1 LPYGVNRA
9 TGECKVTLPISST
22 NPSDPN
28 SIKDLGPLIFVNPEE
43 LHVDNIEE
51 QFSESQLDNMTQNN
65 PELDQEIGDNE
76 ALN

>member
-1 LPYGVNRA
+1 VNRA
-9 TGECKVTLPISST
+9 TGECRVTLPISST

-43 LHVDNIEE
+43 IKVDQIEE
-51 QFSESQLDNMTQNN
+51 QFSESNIDRLTEANR
-65 PELDQEIGDNE
+65 ELDAEIGDDD

>member
-1 LPYGVNRA
+1 M
-9 TGECKVTLPISST
+9 TLPISST

-43 LHVDNIEE
+43 IKVDQIEE
-51 QFSESQLDNMTQNN
+51 QFSESNIDRLTEANR
-65 PELDQEIGDNE
+65 ELDAEIGDDD

>member
-1 LPYGVNRA
+1 MNRA
-9 TGECKVTLPISST
+9 TGECRVTLPISST

-43 LHVDNIEE
+43 IKVDQIEE
-51 QFSESQLDNMTQNN
+51 QFSESNIDRLTEANR
-65 PELDQEIGDNE
+65 ELDAEIGDDD

>member
-1 LPYGVNRA
+1 MNRA
-9 TGECKVTLPISST
+9 TGECRVTLPISST

-43 LHVDNIEE
+43 IQVDQIEE
-51 QFSESQLDNMTQNN
+51 QFSESNIDRLTEANR
-65 PELDQEIGDNE
+65 ELDAEIGDDD